1 MPDRDALTGPVRQR
15 KIIHIDMDAFFASVE
30 QRDNPQ
36 LRGKPVAVG
45 GSHERGVVAAACYEA
60 RKFGVRLAMPS
71 VTAKRRCPDLIFVKP
86 RFDIYMAVSLQI
98 REIFAEYT
106 PIIEPLALDEA
117 YLDVTLNLKGIASAT
132 KIVEGIR
139 TKIRLV
145 TPARLLLDDALAGH
159 HCAQSG
165 GDFARPG
172 EDAFVNGQRSH
183 FENPGNAPSGY
194 AKYSSLTTRIY
205 IFIYFWCFTKS
216 RSRVLIHVIYHTG
229 GTLGGEEY
237 GVSRPCLD
245 HRRSGEFGFRHARE
259 GALSSG
265 TSLFSLETHL
275 CWEENGDRPQDLS
288 LSASCRCAGR
298 RGRYR
303 PPPAPPGACHHFGAF
318 NSTAARPAR
327 GDGQGIR
334 SGTK

>member
-1 MPDRDALTGPVRQR
+1 MGPVSWERAIGR
-15 KIIHIDMDAFFASVE
+15 TPVSHI
-30 QRDNPQ
+30 
-36 LRGKPVAVG
+36 
-45 GSHERGVVAAACYEA
+45 
-60 RKFGVRLAMPS
+60 
-71 VTAKRRCPDLIFVKP
+71 
-86 RFDIYMAVSLQI
+86 
-98 REIFAEYT
+98 
-106 PIIEPLALDEA
+106 
-117 YLDVTLNLKGIASAT
+117 
-132 KIVEGIR
+132 
-139 TKIRLV
+139 V

-172 EDAFVNGQRSH
+172 EDAFVNGQCSH

-205 IFIYFWCFTKS
+205 IHILLVFYKISKPCLNSCDLSYRRNLRRPGVC
-216 RSRVLIHVIYHTG
+216 
-229 GTLGGEEY
+229 
-237 GVSRPCLD
+237 VSRPCLD

-259 GALSSG
+259 GALSGG

-303 PPPAPPGACHHFGAF
+303 PPPAPPGACRHFGAF